1 MLFLIQCLFH
11 PPVVASVA
19 SKRSQSFCQ
28 MRRWQVTPT
37 HAYTLDPTKS
47 EWVDYVAVQA
57 YCGYLSGNE
66 LKCNSSGNPWQQ
78 SSQLSKPL
86 WTDPGLKSHC
96 GLILAWCVWPNLH
109 LKKKKK
115 QVGNELLNTL
125 SKFSHTRK
133 KAPPLPNKQWKWVLN
148 FLQNTGTQLSIRF
161 FLLHKTHDKNW

>member
-1 MLFLIQCLFH
+1 MLTLIQCLFH
-11 PPVVASVA
+11 PPVVASVV

-28 MRRWQVTPT
+28 MCRSQVTPT

-57 YCGYLSGNE
+57 YCGNLSGNE
-66 LKCNSSGNPWQQ
+66 LKCNSSGNPWRQ

-109 LKKKKK
+109 QKKKKK
-115 QVGNELLNTL
+115 AGRERIVEHSLKILAHKEKGTTTAKQTMKMGFELSSECWHSTL
-125 SKFSHTRK
+125 YQIFS
-133 KAPPLPNKQWKWVLN
+133 
-148 FLQNTGTQLSIRF
+148 SS
-161 FLLHKTHDKNW
+161 